1 MNLVLARVLDAAAYG
16 AVAIQT
22 GIFMIFSMGGSA
34 LQMAVVHRETATE
47 HGDTRALR
55 WTWVRRLRGL
65 CAVGVLVTAGVSL
78 VVCRPAAILLSYP
91 HPLAIAEAV
100 VGAAV
105 WMSLSIERGLLQ
117 ARGAYGTLARNLVFE
132 SCVRITVV
140 IVLVGV
146 GFGVNGAGVGLVVG
160 IVAGTEHALRAAGR
174 TPHRLAPAAT
184 APAQAARARAAERDQ
199 AAPPQAAREQ
209 AAQEQAAQEQAAQEQ
224 AARAHARSHYL
235 PDDDPFVT
243 TGPIPVLA
251 VRSRPGLRKNTLT
264 ALGALVPLALLQ
276 NMDVVIVGWLNQPI
290 AGAYAAIS
298 TACKVPVFIG
308 LAVANFLLPEAA
320 RRLREGVPARGVL
333 AIALAFVV
341 APGLVLT
348 AVGRLGAEPLLALVF
363 GAHLTAGAPALW
375 VLSLAMTCLSV
386 TLMFMTY
393 LLGAGENRVVWV
405 LGAGTLLTV
414 AGLVA
419 AGGELVPTATVAL
432 ACQALTAGLVGVMV
446 LMLHRRA
453 AAHPD
458 HRGAAGPGLPD
469 PRRRDAGLHVPELR
483 ESGLRAY
490 QAYPAQQTHRGTP
503 AAGFG
508 RAPHGFAP
516 ARDAM

>member
-1 MNLVLARVLDAAAYG
+1 MVVNGGSLLMNLVLARALDAAAYG

-65 CAVGVLVTAGVSL
+65 CAVGVLVTAGVAL
-78 VVCRPAAILLSYP
+78 ALCRPAAVLLSYP

-140 IVLVGV
+140 IVLVGA

-174 TPHRLAPAAT
+174 TPHRLAPAA
-184 APAQAARARAAERDQ
+184 AAHSRAHAARARAAARDH
-199 AAPPQAAREQ
+199 AARAAAREQ
-209 AAQEQAAQEQAAQEQ
+209 A
-224 AARAHARSHYL
+224 RPHYI

-276 NMDVVIVGWLNQPI
+276 NMDVVIVGWLNQPV

-333 AIALAFVV
+333 ATALAFVL
-341 APGLVLT
+341 APGLALT
-348 AVGRLGAEPLLALVF
+348 AAGLVGAEPLLTLVF

-375 VLSLAMTCLSV
+375 VLSLAMTCLAV

-414 AGLVA
+414 AGLAA
-419 AGGELVPTATVAL
+419 AGGELVRTATVAL
-432 ACQALTAGLVGVMV
+432 ACQAVTAALVGVMV
-446 LMLHRRA
+446 LMLHRRVTA
-453 AAHPD
+453 RPD
-458 HRGAAGPGLPD
+458 HRGVAGPGLPE
-469 PRRRDAGLHVPELR
+469 PPEPTPPV
-483 ESGLRAY
+483 RA
-490 QAYPAQQTHRGTP
+490 PA
-503 AAGFG
+503 G
-508 RAPHGFAP
+508 RAPHRIAP
-516 ARDAM
+516 VRGAM